1 MYKMS
6 YSSKGLLFCHQNS
19 KCHTNDVIYS
29 KQLSYSC
36 SRWALS
42 RMAACM
48 HSINYKRAHW
58 RDVDPIENLV
68 RSQIAVI
75 VSGVYNGGYWVRQW
89 KSLFLEIASA
99 VQRIYGTRCDTT
111 RISPRNSF
119 DIVII
124 AITTIGLAKL
134 LGQNGHNHDHVR
146 SMIRS
151 GDGWRDGPI

>member
-1 MYKMS
+1 
-6 YSSKGLLFCHQNS
+6 
-19 KCHTNDVIYS
+19 
-29 KQLSYSC
+29 
-36 SRWALS
+36 
-42 RMAACM
+42 M

-134 LGQNGHNHDHVR
+134 LGQMDII
-146 SMIRS
+146 MIM
-151 GDGWRDGPI
+151 